1 MSDSVTC
8 RICGV
13 KMEKKDDCVV
23 LRLRS
28 GKVRAYCPDCFK
40 SIKRGGAVRVNSGK
54 RDRAE
59 AEKKC

>member
-1 MSDSVTC
+1 MIEYVTC

-23 LRLRS
+23 VQPRR
-28 GKVRAYCPDCFK
+28 GKPRVYCPGCFK
-40 SIKRGGAVRVNSGK
+40 VIKRGGDVRVNSGK

-59 AEKKC
+59 AENKG

>member
-1 MSDSVTC
+1 MIMYVTC

-23 LRLRS
+23 IRPRR
-28 GKVRAYCPDCFK
+28 GKTRVYCRECFK
-40 SIKRGGAVRVNSGK
+40 VIMRGGDVRVNSGK

-59 AEKKC
+59 AEKDD